1 MYFFSVFLHS
11 WLGSKGGTVVREV
24 ASHQC
29 SPCSRPVVD
38 AICGLSLFLVLPFA
52 LWGFFPG
59 TPVSPFPQ
67 KPTLPNSHSIWNART
82 RLNEFLRTP
91 LCSVCK
97 QITVVQGQYCRGA
110 ASLKPVNLI
119 HVSFFRNILSC
130 LQCNLTSSLS
140 FEGCCSQERETCSS
154 RSRALGTNGEVK
166 CQTSSAQRGLL
177 LLYYILPVW
186 LNPPCWS
193 TIIHNCWPIIVGW
206 YWIRLIGLMVLSQA
220 ISKTVQRGLGSD
232 GWNSVGWSWWM

>member
-1 MYFFSVFLHS
+1 MWVEFVLGSPLCSVRFFSGYSSFPLS
-11 WLGSKGGTVVREV
+11 PKTNTSKLQFDLERTDTFKR
-24 ASHQC
+24 
-29 SPCSRPVVD
+29 
-38 AICGLSLFLVLPFA
+38 A
-52 LWGFFPG
+52 LY
-59 TPVSPFPQ
+59 
-67 KPTLPNSHSIWNART
+67 
-82 RLNEFLRTP
+82 LRTP

-97 QITVVQGQYCRGA
+97 QITIVQGQYSRGA

-186 LNPPCWS
+186 SNPPCWS
-193 TIIHNCWPIIVGW
+193 NIIHNFWPIIVRW
-206 YWIRLIGLMVLSQA
+206 YWMRLIGLMVLSQA
-220 ISKTVQRGLGSD
+220 ISKTVQQEPGSD
-232 GWNSVGWSWWM
+232 GWNSVGWSWWMYRFDVVVVWCTEISSIYHYCTSVVSNKRLKTVG

>member
-1 MYFFSVFLHS
+1 MV
-11 WLGSKGGTVVREV
+11 KEV

-38 AICGLSLFLVLPFA
+38 AICGLSLLLVLSLAPR
-52 LWGFFPG
+52 GFSPG
-59 TPVSPFPQ
+59 TPVFPSSQ
-67 KPTLPNSHSIWNART
+67 KPTLPNSNSIWNVRT

-97 QITVVQGQYCRGA
+97 QIKIVQGQYSRGA

-119 HVSFFRNILSC
+119 HVFFFRNILSC
-130 LQCNLTSSLS
+130 LHCNLTSLLS

-166 CQTSSAQRGLL
+166 CETSSAQRGLL
-177 LLYYILPVW
+177 LLYYILPV
-186 LNPPCWS
+186 
-193 TIIHNCWPIIVGW
+193 
-206 YWIRLIGLMVLSQA
+206 
-220 ISKTVQRGLGSD
+220 
-232 GWNSVGWSWWM
+232 